1 MGRLPHKK
9 KILIMVKE
17 IMKESHYQ
25 KYVKSI
31 MDHNQTLDISRHEIW
46 KKNAAHFQ
54 IDKVLEGLQGEI
66 TQKTK

>member
-1 MGRLPHKK
+1 
-9 KILIMVKE
+9 
-17 IMKESHYQ
+17 MKESHYQ